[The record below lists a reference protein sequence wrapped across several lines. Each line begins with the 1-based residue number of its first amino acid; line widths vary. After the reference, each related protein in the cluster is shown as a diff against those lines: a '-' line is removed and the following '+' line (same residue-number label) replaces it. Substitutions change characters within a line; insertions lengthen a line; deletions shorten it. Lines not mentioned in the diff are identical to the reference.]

1 MYYRTRI
8 KVKDINIKRG
18 LCGLAF
24 LSSLGAGACE
34 FHAGVGLNQFHPF
47 ARQHFQPP
55 ILQNFSFEHA
65 KQAQVKV
72 GTPSTASFSYLV
84 PKRYSAV
91 SVKFIA
97 PKNIKLTGAVSV
109 QLASTRGIH
118 RLKYVANKAGNSEIV
133 IQINGILNAKPFTLE
148 QKISVAAS

>member
-1 MYYRTRI
+1 
-8 KVKDINIKRG
+8 VKDINIKRG

-65 KQAQVKV
+65 KQAQVNV
-72 GTPSTASFSYLV
+72 GDTSTANFGYLV

-91 SVKFIA
+91 SVKFVA
-97 PKNIKLTGAVSV
+97 PQGIKLTSKPSILLERA
-109 QLASTRGIH
+109 RGIH
-118 RLKYVANKAGNSEIV
+118 SLKYIANKSGKSEILV
-133 IQINGILNAKPFTLE
+133 QISGLLNAKPFTLE
-148 QKISVAAS
+148 QKIEVTAS